1 MEYKLESNTFSLVLN
16 PNIYYSDIKF
26 PENTILKITLKS
38 SGFCA
43 QTSMDIDIKEFK
55 IFISEIENLYNTLK
69 GSAEIIE
76 SYGKRHIK
84 FSADRTG
91 HIYVTG
97 ILSSNGSDG
106 YFQTLEFEN
115 SFDQTYLKSFVY
127 SLKELS
133 I

>member
-16 PNIYYSDIKF
+16 PNIYYSDIQF

-43 QTSMDIDIKEFK
+43 QTSMAIDIKEFK

-69 GSAEIIE
+69 GSAEITE
-76 SYGKRHIK
+76 PYDKQYIK
-84 FSADRTG
+84 FSTDRTG
-91 HIYVTG
+91 HIYVAG
-97 ILSSNGSDG
+97 MLSSNGSDG